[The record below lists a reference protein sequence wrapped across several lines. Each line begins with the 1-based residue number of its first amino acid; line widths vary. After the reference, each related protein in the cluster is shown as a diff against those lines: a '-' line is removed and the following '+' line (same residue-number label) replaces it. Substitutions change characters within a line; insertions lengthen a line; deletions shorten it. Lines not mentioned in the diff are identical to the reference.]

1 MYEFALRCYY
11 RLLQKLTVSACV
23 YLQNGFSPVI
33 VASSNGHLEVLKL
46 LEKYNGDLF
55 HTDSAKVRQ

>member
-1 MYEFALRCYY
+1 M
-11 RLLQKLTVSACV
+11 LLLAASKLTVSACV
-23 YLQNGFSPVI
+23 YLQNGFSPVV

-46 LEKYNGDLF
+46 LGKYNGDLF